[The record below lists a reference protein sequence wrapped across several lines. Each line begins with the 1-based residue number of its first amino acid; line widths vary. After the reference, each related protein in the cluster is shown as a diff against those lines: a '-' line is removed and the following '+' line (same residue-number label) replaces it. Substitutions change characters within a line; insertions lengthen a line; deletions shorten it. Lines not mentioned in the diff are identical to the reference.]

1 MALFDTNSGLGG
13 LFSGMNIFGA
23 KLPDYLTGLPA
34 QGETPAVPGL
44 LNQAQQDKLRN
55 QSLLSGVLGAG
66 ATYLAQPKN
75 QNIGLGAILGKSYLG
90 GMQGAQGVYNTAT
103 ENEMNKLKI
112 AKELRDAELDRLK
125 AIPTDVREFQY
136 GLENPAYF
144 ARQEKLKTLSRPTN
158 IINNAPAKAIL
169 DVDKGTIEGLVSSTN
184 SARNIANNTRTISSL
199 IGNQQGSGAIKL
211 TADLQNFLG
220 VKTPTANVNQV
231 IDAIAT
237 KGATEIRTP
246 GSGSTSD
253 LEFGAYKSAF
263 PSLATSKEGRDI
275 MVKIAEANATR
286 NAKLSDWARKQYQAG
301 TFSYEGLAAEDNRLG
316 RAVSPEIEA
325 RVKQLTAT
333 SPGANNPNQGLFNQ
347 ADEILNRA
355 K

>member
-1 MALFDTNSGLGG
+1 MALFDTNTSP
-13 LFSGMNIFGA
+13 FAGMNIFGA
-23 KLPDYLTGLPA
+23 KAPEYLG
-34 QGETPAVPGL
+34 GL
-44 LNQAQQDKLRN
+44 LTQEQQNKLKN
-55 QSLLSGVLGAG
+55 QSLLSGILGAG

-90 GMQGAQGVYNTAT
+90 GMQGAQGVYSSAT

-125 AIPTDVREFQY
+125 AIPTDVREFQF

-144 ARQEKLKTLSRPTN
+144 ARQEKLKTLAAPKTN
-158 IINNAPAKAIL
+158 INLNPNKALL
-169 DVDKGTIEGLVSSTN
+169 DVDKGTIEGLVASTN
-184 SARNIANNTRTISSL
+184 SARSIANQTRTINSL
-199 IGNQQGSGAIKL
+199 IGSQPGSGAIKL

-220 VKTPTANVNQV
+220 VNTPTANVNQAV
-231 IDAIAT
+231 QAIAT
-237 KGATEIRTP
+237 KAATEIRTP

-253 LEFGAYKSAF
+253 LEFGAYRSSF

-325 RVKQLTAT
+325 RVKQLTGEKANV
-333 SPGANNPNQGLFNQ
+333 NNPNQGLFNQ
-347 ADEILNRA
+347 ADEILNR